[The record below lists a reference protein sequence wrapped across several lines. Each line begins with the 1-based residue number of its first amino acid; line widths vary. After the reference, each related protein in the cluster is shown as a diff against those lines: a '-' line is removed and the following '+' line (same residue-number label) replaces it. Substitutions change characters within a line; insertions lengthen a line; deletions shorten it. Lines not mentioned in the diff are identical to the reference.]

1 MAERARETVELMN
14 MCMIRDPESGKV
26 LVMDKRQGY
35 RGRTFPGGH
44 LEPGEAV
51 LPSVV
56 REIREE
62 TGLTVEKLR
71 LCGVKDWMEKTH
83 RCLLFLF
90 ATEHF
95 SGALVPDGEEGPLS
109 WITLEELR
117 SSAMAEGFEQTL
129 RVFLEE
135 GLCELYVDAENRR
148 EFF

>member
-14 MCMIRDPESGKV
+14 MCMIRDPENGRV
-26 LVMDKRQGY
+26 LVMDKQQGY
-35 RGRTFPGGH
+35 RGHTFPGGH

-51 LPSVV
+51 GPSVV
-56 REIREE
+56 REIQEE

-71 LCGVKDWMEKTH
+71 FCGVKDWINETH

-95 SGALVPDGEEGPLS
+95 SGTLVPDGEEGPLY
-109 WITLEELR
+109 WMTLEELR
-117 SSAMAEGFEQTL
+117 GADLAEGFERTL
-129 RVFLEE
+129 RMFLEE
-135 GLCELYVDAENRR
+135 GLCEFYVDAEGRW

>member
-14 MCMIRDPESGKV
+14 MCMIREPESGRV
-26 LVMDKRQGY
+26 LVLDKRQGY

-51 LPSVV
+51 VPSVV

-71 LCGVKDWMEKTH
+71 FCGVKDWLEEDH

-90 ATEHF
+90 AADRF
-95 SGALVPDGEEGPLS
+95 SGTLVPDGEEGPLS
-109 WITLEELR
+109 WMTLEELR
-117 SSAMAEGFEQTL
+117 SSAMAEGFDRTL
-129 RVFLEE
+129 RMFLEE
-135 GLCELYVDAENRR
+135 ELCEFFVDAQDRWT
-148 EFF
+148 FF